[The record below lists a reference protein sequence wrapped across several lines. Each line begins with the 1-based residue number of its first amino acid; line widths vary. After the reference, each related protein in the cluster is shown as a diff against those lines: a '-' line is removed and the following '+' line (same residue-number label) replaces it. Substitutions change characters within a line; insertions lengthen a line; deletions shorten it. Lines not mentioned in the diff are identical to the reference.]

1 MAAPRHGIVTR
12 TARMTSDVELFE
24 RWSAGDEVAGEELF
38 RRYFNAIARFFRN
51 KATDDWPELVQ
62 KTFLKCVE
70 ARASFRGDGSFRSF
84 LFGIAYHQLLNSYR
98 ERGNERLDF
107 TERSAHD
114 LDPTASA
121 CVAKR
126 EEERRLLAALRR
138 IPVEYQV
145 VLELHYWEEM
155 SASACAEVLAVPL
168 GTVKTRLRRARE
180 LLERELVVHAEGAAL
195 ETSSSRIDDWAVSL
209 RRQLRAG
216 PDDAADHAV
225 GNERQQR

>member
-168 GTVKTRLRRARE
+168 GTIKTRLRRARE

-195 ETSSSRIDDWAVSL
+195 ETGSSRIDDWAVSL

>member
-1 MAAPRHGIVTR
+1 MMR
-12 TARMTSDVELFE
+12 RMTSDAELFE
-24 RWSAGDEVAGEELF
+24 RWCAGDEPAGEELF
-38 RRYFNAIARFFRN
+38 RRYFDAIARFFRN

-62 KTFLKCVE
+62 KTFLACIE

-84 LFGIAYHQLLNSYR
+84 LFGIAYRQLLRGYR
-98 ERGNERLDF
+98 DRGNERLDL

-126 EEERRLLAALRR
+126 EEERLLLAALRR

-155 SASACAEVLAVPL
+155 SAAACAEVLELPV

-180 LLERELVVHAEGAAL
+180 LLERELAQLAQGPGLEATVSRLDEWAAGL
-195 ETSSSRIDDWAVSL
+195 
-209 RRQLRAG
+209 
-216 PDDAADHAV
+216 
-225 GNERQQR
+225 RQQLSTGR

>member
-1 MAAPRHGIVTR
+1 
-12 TARMTSDVELFE
+12 MTSDAELFE
-24 RWSAGDEVAGEELF
+24 RWSAGDEAAGEELF
-38 RRYFNAIARFFRN
+38 RRYFEAVARFFRN

-62 KTFLKCVE
+62 KTFLACVE

-84 LFGIAYHQLLNSYR
+84 LFGIAYHQLLRCYR
-98 ERGNERLDF
+98 DRGNDRIDL

-126 EEERRLLAALRR
+126 EEERLLLAALRR
-138 IPVEYQV
+138 IPLELQV

-155 SASACAEVLAVPL
+155 STTACAEVLGLPV

-180 LLERELVVHAEGAAL
+180 LLERELAKLAQGSVLEATVSRLDEWAAG
-195 ETSSSRIDDWAVSL
+195 L
-209 RRQLRAG
+209 RRQLPTG
-216 PDDAADHAV
+216 
-225 GNERQQR
+225 E

>member
-1 MAAPRHGIVTR
+1 
-12 TARMTSDVELFE
+12 MTSDTELFE
-24 RWSAGDEVAGEELF
+24 RWSGGDEAAGGELF
-38 RRYFNAIARFFRN
+38 GRYFDAVARFFRN

-62 KTFLKCVE
+62 KTFLACVE

-84 LFGIAYHQLLNSYR
+84 LFGIAYRQLLRCYR
-98 ERGNERLDF
+98 DRGYDRLEF

-121 CVAKR
+121 CMARR
-126 EEERRLLAALRR
+126 EEERLLLAALRR

-155 SASACAEVLAVPL
+155 SATACAEVLGLPV

-180 LLERELVVHAEGAAL
+180 LLDGELAKLAEGPVLASTTSRLDEWAAGL
-195 ETSSSRIDDWAVSL
+195 
-209 RRQLRAG
+209 
-216 PDDAADHAV
+216 
-225 GNERQQR
+225 RQQLPTGR

>member
-1 MAAPRHGIVTR
+1 M
-12 TARMTSDVELFE
+12 MSDAELFE

-38 RRYFNAIARFFRN
+38 RRYFDAIARFFRN

-62 KTFLKCVE
+62 KTFLACVE

-84 LFGIAYHQLLNSYR
+84 LFSIAYHQLLRGYR
-98 ERGNERLDF
+98 DRGNERLDF

-126 EEERRLLAALRR
+126 EEERLLLAALRR
-138 IPVEYQV
+138 IPVDYQV

-155 SASACAEVLAVPL
+155 SLTMCAEVLGEPV
-168 GTVKTRLRRARE
+168 GTVKSRLRRARARLDVE
-180 LLERELVVHAEGAAL
+180 LQQLAEGPVLEATMSRLDEWAAG
-195 ETSSSRIDDWAVSL
+195 L
-209 RRQLRAG
+209 RKQLPTG
-216 PDDAADHAV
+216 
-225 GNERQQR
+225 G